1 MESSPTKLVYLVIE
15 SQIVVGLT
23 MKTLSIFCGEL
34 DELDAAAGCW
44 RLSTWKRHS
53 TQSACMGCWSSSLA
67 APSVS
72 WSVIEGEASSAS
84 LRLVLAIYW
93 FDDGLHQRLECL
105 LVDGNGESRL
115 NTRRRGFRNYEG
127 SRNRSRSIG

>member
-1 MESSPTKLVYLVIE
+1 MKLVYLVIE

-23 MKTLSIFCGEL
+23 MKTFSIFCEEL
-34 DELDAAAGCW
+34 DELDAVVGCW

-53 TQSACMGCWSSSLA
+53 TQSACMDCWSSSLA

-84 LRLVLAIYW
+84 LRLVRAIYR
-93 FDDGLHQRLECL
+93 FDSGLHQRLVGL
-105 LVDGNGESRL
+105 FVDGNGELRH
-115 NTRRRGFRNYEG
+115 NTRRKGFRDYEG
-127 SRNRSRSIG
+127 SRNRFLSIE